1 MAACERPE
9 ADTIRTL
16 CRGGYCF
23 FVARVRGESVRLKTT
38 TSSPLTV
45 LTSWWRLA
53 TRTPVIS
60 WTIAS
65 IIGRAVSI
73 NWVLTCLSR
82 SRPFSPGSDLTR
94 CCSAAVKYTLEA
106 DHEQITDQMGLN
118 VLGAPAH
125 EFLFKATDPLGNGG
139 FDFALGFHEASPTA
153 KGADRRP
160 AILA

>member
-1 MAACERPE
+1 MAACEGSE
-9 ADTIRTL
+9 ADTIRRF

-23 FVARVRGESVRLKTT
+23 FVARVRGESVRLKIT

-45 LTSWWRLA
+45 LTSWWRLD

-65 IIGRAVSI
+65 IIGR
-73 NWVLTCLSR
+73 
-82 SRPFSPGSDLTR
+82 GQ
-94 CCSAAVKYTLEA
+94 YTLEA

>member
-1 MAACERPE
+1 MPACERPE

-23 FVARVRGESVRLKTT
+23 FVGRVNGESVRLKIT

-45 LTSWWRLA
+45 LTSWCRLA
-53 TRTPVIS
+53 TRIPVIS

-73 NWVLTCLSR
+73 NWVLTCFSR
-82 SRPFSPGSDLTR
+82 FPALFARKRLDQVLFGR
-94 CCSAAVKYTLEA
+94 GQYALEA
-106 DHEQITDQMGLN
+106 HHEQITDQMGLN

-125 EFLFKATDPLGNGG
+125 EFLFKATDPL
-139 FDFALGFHEASPTA
+139 
-153 KGADRRP
+153 
-160 AILA
+160 